1 MMEGCGHY
9 ACSFTLRRRGYWVR
23 VQAAWLLGSRSGGVV
38 VGFASGGVVTG
49 FASGGVVTGF
59 ASGGVVVGS
68 VEWVLSLR
76 DLLTA
81 LSPNPSA
88 GYPQKRSRFCGV
100 RPVGKG
106 LYTPP
111 SGVNA
116 GFASSGVV
124 IPISENNLAV
134 LARLAVL
141 SVLSSARRLASLIS
155 GIGITRKEI
164 RSRSA
169 GFFVFARAKA
179 SVLGVVPA
187 SSQGKRQ
194 EAGVYPA
201 WWLFR
206 LFFAVCFI
214 RILPARFFFGLPF
227 FLQAHT
233 FFPDGARDVGRL
245 PFGFAQLADAFEVD
259 A

>member
-1 MMEGCGHY
+1 MREGCGHY
-9 ACSFTLRRRGYWVR
+9 ACSFTLRRRGYWVLRSSGVVTGFAFKRRGYWIR

-38 VGFASGGVVTG
+38 VGFT
-49 FASGGVVTGF
+49 SGGVVTGF

-124 IPISENNLAV
+124 IPIPENNLAV
-134 LARLAVL
+134 LA
-141 SVLSSARRLASLIS
+141 RLASLIS

-169 GFFVFARAKA
+169 DFFVFARAKA

-214 RILPARFFFGLPF
+214 GKLLSRNRA
-227 FLQAHT
+227 
-233 FFPDGARDVGRL
+233 GRKRWTRKL
-245 PFGFAQLADAFEVD
+245 CSSALE
-259 A
+259 

>member
-1 MMEGCGHY
+1 MPVLSRSGGVVTGFC
-9 ACSFTLRRRGYWVR
+9 

-38 VGFASGGVVTG
+38 TG
-49 FASGGVVTGF
+49 FAL
-59 ASGGVVVGS
+59 GGVVVGS

-169 GFFVFARAKA
+169 DFFIFAKAKA
-179 SVLGVVPA
+179 SVLGVVPVSSPGQAARSRRLSRLVAVPLIFRRLLYQDSA
-187 SSQGKRQ
+187 SGLLLR
-194 EAGVYPA
+194 PPI
-201 WWLFR
+201 LF
-206 LFFAVCFI
+206 A
-214 RILPARFFFGLPF
+214 
-227 FLQAHT
+227 
-233 FFPDGARDVGRL
+233 GARVLPRQRAEYRWFAIRLRSVGRC
-245 PFGFAQLADAFEVD
+245 V
-259 A
+259 